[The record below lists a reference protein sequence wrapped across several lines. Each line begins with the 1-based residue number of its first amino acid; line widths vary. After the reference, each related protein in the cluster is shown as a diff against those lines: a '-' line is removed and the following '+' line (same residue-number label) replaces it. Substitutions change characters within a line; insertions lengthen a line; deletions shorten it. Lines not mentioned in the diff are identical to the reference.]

1 MKIDIKKIKLDIE
14 NKKSADRIL
23 LHELTKYSIKEI
35 EDEYFKHLNLKK

>member
-14 NKKSADRIL
+14 NNKSANRIL
-23 LHELTKYSIKEI
+23 LHELTKHSVKEI